1 MSLNDDCDVNNDNND
16 DNRPKT
22 PLEEDCCGS
31 GCTPCVF
38 DIHRTLLREWEN
50 RKLQKL
56 KIKPNSNLL
65 SLLSYKTFIITNIS
79 KTSEEYFLICLEYPG
94 IQSIA
99 KNLYI

>member
-1 MSLNDDCDVNNDNND
+1 MSLNDDCDIDNND

-38 DIHRTLLREWEN
+38 DIHRTLLTEWEN
-50 RKLQKL
+50 RKLQKI

-65 SLLSYKTFIITNIS
+65 SLLSYKTFIVTNIS
-79 KTSEEYFLICLEYPG
+79 KTSEEYFLISLEYSG
-94 IQSIA
+94 I
-99 KNLYI
+99 